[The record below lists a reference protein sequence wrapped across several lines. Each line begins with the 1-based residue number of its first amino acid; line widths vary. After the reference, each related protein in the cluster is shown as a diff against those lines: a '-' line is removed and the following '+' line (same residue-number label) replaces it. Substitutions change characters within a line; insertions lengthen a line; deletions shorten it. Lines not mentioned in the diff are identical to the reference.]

1 METSNEAL
9 LERAENV
16 EPPAGPLVLLIMD
29 GVGKGREDDYDAVW
43 VARTPNL
50 DRLAV
55 EGIERSIFA
64 HGPYVGLQSKSDMG
78 NSEVGHNTMG
88 AGRILDQGAKR
99 IEVALGNGSIWT
111 GAWPRLVE
119 NCRDHDGALHLI
131 GLLSDGNIHA
141 STDHLDALLDRAVAD
156 GVKRIFVHGLLDGRD
171 VPDRTA
177 DTYVAELEE
186 RLAKLRADSGAT
198 LEIASGGGR
207 MVTTMDRYEA
217 NWSIVQR
224 GWEAHVLGTARPV
237 ASADEAIAAA
247 RREDPSISDQL
258 IPAFTVV
265 RDGKPVGPILDGDS
279 VVLFNFRGD
288 RAIELSRAFTEGDD
302 FAGFDRTRVPEV
314 FFAGLTLYD
323 GDTNMPEVR
332 LVEPEEVVGT
342 VSERLASVGTRQ
354 FACAETQKFGHVTY
368 FWNGNR
374 SDAFDPSTETYDEIP
389 SDRVPFD
396 QRPWMKSAET
406 ADMVIDATTSGSYD
420 VVRANF
426 AGGDM
431 VGHTGHFEAAVIAV
445 EAVDLAVGRV
455 AAAVERVRGCLVV
468 TADHGNAEDMVERT
482 KDGRPEMRED
492 GTPRWR
498 TAHSV
503 NPIPLIIRD
512 YSGRSHEWRDDL
524 PEGGLA
530 NLASTL
536 LHLLGFRPPAEYEPS
551 LLLS

>member
-1 METSNEAL
+1 MGDGAL
-9 LERAENV
+9 LERADGV
-16 EPPAGPLVLLIMD
+16 EPPAGPLVLLVMD
-29 GVGKGREDDYDAVW
+29 GVGKGREDEYDAVY

-50 DRLAV
+50 DHLSAT
-55 EGIERSIFA
+55 GIERSIFA

-99 IEVALGNGSIWT
+99 IEVALEHGSIWQ

-141 STDHLDALLDRAVAD
+141 STDHLHALLDRAIAE
-156 GVKRIFVHGLLDGRD
+156 GVKRVFVHALLDGRD

-177 DTYVAELEE
+177 DKYIGELEE
-186 RLAKLRADSGAT
+186 RLVRLREESGAT

-207 MVTTMDRYEA
+207 MITTMDRYEA
-217 NWSIVQR
+217 NWGIVER

-237 ASADEAIAAA
+237 ASAQDAIADA
-247 RREDPSISDQL
+247 RRENPSISDQL

-265 RDGKPVGPILDGDS
+265 RDGKPIGPIVDGDS

-288 RAIELSRAFTEGDD
+288 RAIELARAFTGGEA
-302 FAGFDRTRVPEV
+302 FAGFDRQRVPEV

-342 VSERLASVGTRQ
+342 VSERLASVGVRQ

-374 SDAFDPSTETYDEIP
+374 SDPFDPSTETYDEIP

-406 ADMVIDATTSGSYD
+406 ADMVIDAIGSGGYD
-420 VVRANF
+420 FIRANF

-431 VGHTGHFEAAVIAV
+431 VGHTGHFEPAVIAV
-445 EAVDLAVGRV
+445 ESVDLAVGRV
-455 AAAVERVRGCLVV
+455 AAAVEKARGCLVV

-482 KDGRPEMRED
+482 KDGQPEMRDD

-503 NPIPLIIRD
+503 NPIPLIIQD

-536 LHLLGFRPPAEYEPS
+536 VQLLGYRPPEEFDPS
-551 LLLS
+551 LLRS

>member
-1 METSNEAL
+1 MANTEPL
-9 LERAENV
+9 LERAEGV
-16 EPPAGPLVLLIMD
+16 QPPTGPLVLLIMD
-29 GVGKGREDDYDAVW
+29 GVGKGLQDEYDAVW
-43 VARTPNL
+43 TARTPNL
-50 DRLAV
+50 DRLSA

-99 IEVALGNGSIWT
+99 IEVALEHGSIWT

-119 NCRDHDGALHLI
+119 NVKEHDGALHLI

-141 STDHLDALLDRAVAD
+141 STDHLFALLDRAVAD
-156 GVKRIFVHGLLDGRD
+156 GVRTIFVHGLHDGRD

-177 DTYVAELEE
+177 DKYVAEVED
-186 RLAKLRADSGAT
+186 RLAKLREESGAT

-217 NWSIVQR
+217 NWGVVER

-237 ASADEAIAAA
+237 ASALEAIEATRA
-247 RREDPSISDQL
+247 ENPSVSDQL

-265 RDGKPVGPILDGDS
+265 RDGKPIGPIVDGDS

-288 RAIELSRAFTEGDD
+288 RAIELARAFTEGDD
-302 FAGFDRTRVPEV
+302 FAGFDRKRVPEV

-342 VSERLASVGTRQ
+342 VSERLASVGVRQ

-389 SDRVPFD
+389 SDQVPFD
-396 QRPWMKSAET
+396 QRPWMKSAQT

-420 VVRANF
+420 FIRANF

-431 VGHTGHFEAAVIAV
+431 VGHTGDFEAAVIAV

-455 AAAVERVRGCLVV
+455 AAAVEKARGCLVV

-482 KDGRPEMRED
+482 KDGQPEMRAD
-492 GTPRWR
+492 GSPRWR

-503 NPIPLIIRD
+503 NPIPLIVRD
-512 YSGRSHEWRDDL
+512 YSGHSHEWRDDQ

-536 LHLLGFRPPAEYEPS
+536 VHLLGYRPPEEFDPS
-551 LLLS
+551 LLKS

>member
-1 METSNEAL
+1 MTRTEPL
-9 LERAENV
+9 LERARGA
-16 EPPAGPLVLLIMD
+16 EPPEGPLVLLIMD
-29 GVGKGREDDYDAVW
+29 GVGRGRRDEYDAVW
-43 VARTPNL
+43 TARTPNL
-50 DRLAV
+50 DRLGA
-55 EGIERSIFA
+55 EGIERNIFA
-64 HGPYVGLQSKSDMG
+64 HGPYVGLQSTSDMG

-99 IEVALGNGSIWT
+99 IEVALEQGSIWT
-111 GAWPRLVE
+111 GAWPRLVD
-119 NCRDHDGALHLI
+119 NVIAHDGALHLI

-141 STDHLDALLDRAVAD
+141 STDHLYALLDRAVAD
-156 GVKRIFVHGLLDGRD
+156 GVRRVFVHGLHDGRD

-177 DTYVAELEE
+177 DAYVAALED
-186 RLAKLRADSGAT
+186 RLARLRAESGAT

-217 NWSIVQR
+217 NWAVVER
-224 GWEAHVLGTARPV
+224 GWEAHVLGTARP
-237 ASADEAIAAA
+237 ATSAEEAIAAA
-247 RREDPSISDQL
+247 READPTISDQL

-265 RDGKPVGPILDGDS
+265 RDGKPVGPIVDGDS

-288 RAIELSRAFTEGDD
+288 RAIELARAFTEGDD

-342 VSERLASVGTRQ
+342 VSERLASVGVRQ

-374 SDAFDPSTETYDEIP
+374 SDAFDPATETYDEIP

-406 ADMVIDATTSGSYD
+406 ADMVIDATTSGRYD
-420 VVRANF
+420 FIRANL

-431 VGHTGHFEAAVIAV
+431 VGHTGSFESAVIAV

-482 KDGRPEMRED
+482 KDGRPQMRED

-503 NPIPLIIRD
+503 NPIPLIVRD
-512 YSGRSHEWRDDL
+512 YSGRAHAWRDDL

-536 LHLLGFRPPAEYEPS
+536 VHLLGFVPPQEYDPS
-551 LLLS
+551 LLGS